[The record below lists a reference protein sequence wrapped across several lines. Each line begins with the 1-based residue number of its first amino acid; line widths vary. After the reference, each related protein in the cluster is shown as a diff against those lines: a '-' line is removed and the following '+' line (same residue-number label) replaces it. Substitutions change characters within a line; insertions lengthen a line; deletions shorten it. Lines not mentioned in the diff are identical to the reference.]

1 MTPLFNVGDKVYI
14 LRGSYVECDPEC
26 SRKEIRYDLSGL
38 TGIVEDFHY
47 QASFIEY
54 IVSTELC
61 GRKLSWCFREDEL
74 MTDDVCIKLLTEF
87 TNLCRIQLLDS
98 CNPNN
103 FSEGSVYG
111 AIEYAIEK
119 LKEVKG

>member
-1 MTPLFNVGDKVYI
+1 MEPLFNVGDKVYI
-14 LRGSYVECDPEC
+14 LNGSHVEYDPEC
-26 SRKEIRYDLSGL
+26 PRKKIYLDLSGL
-38 TGIVEDFHY
+38 SGIVEDFHY
-47 QASFIEY
+47 QTSFIEY
-54 IVSTELC
+54 VVSTELY
-61 GRKLSWCFREDEL
+61 GRKISWCFREDEL

-119 LKEVKG
+119 LKEAKK